1 MRKPFLGEFRIT
13 QKFGENPDVYKRFG
27 LNGHDGQDWGM
38 PNGTPLY
45 TPISGIVKEA
55 RIDPAGYGHY
65 LRIENSELG
74 VVLAHLKSFNVGESK
89 EVTEGELVGWSN
101 NTGFSTGPHLHF
113 GIYTKPRQYQ
123 NGYRG
128 YVDPEPF
135 LNEDMATIKE
145 LEKKIEVLE
154 HRQKELETDIER
166 KNTLIKEREDEL
178 RKTAKEIHDWREAA
192 EKFNQ
197 ELAQWKE
204 YTETY
209 KKDIASLSEH
219 STAVGVKL
227 NEIEQENQVLRDQNS
242 AGIKE
247 ANKLRKEVEKLKKK
261 MTKSKVE
268 YASWKK
274 IAWRF
279 GRAFITGVLGSL
291 VALEVLPESWADWKV
306 AIGIILGA
314 GLQAT
319 FKALREGKEFEAAI
333 HKLPL

>member
-1 MRKPFLGEFRIT
+1 MRKPFAGEYKVT
-13 QKFGENPDVYKRFG
+13 QIFGENPDVYKRFG
-27 LNGHDGQDWGM
+27 LAGHNGQDWGM

-197 ELAQWKE
+197 ELAKASKRVVTLTSKLEEKTEAVTILEKE
-204 YTETY
+204 V
-209 KKDIASLSEH
+209 KSLRAER
-219 STAVGVKL
+219 G
-227 NEIEQENQVLRDQNS
+227 VLR
-242 AGIKE
+242 GKIT
-247 ANKLRKEVEKLKKK
+247 KLEKK
-261 MTKSKVE
+261 
-268 YASWKK
+268 
-274 IAWRF
+274 
-279 GRAFITGVLGSL
+279 LGSWL
-291 VALEVLPESWADWKV
+291 GERGGWELI
-306 AIGIILGA
+306 AIGFSRLLMKRG
-314 GLQAT
+314 
-319 FKALREGKEFEAAI
+319 
-333 HKLPL
+333 